1 MSKSLINNKL
11 DEARLKNAGME
22 IPSIKE
28 DFSNGYI
35 QSKKN
40 FKEYINKGEKN
51 LDILEIGSSWGYFLK
66 VCKDKGHNPTGI
78 EINKVR
84 REFIENNLKINC
96 YYDVSCLPNNKFDK
110 IFLFY
115 VLEYIQNPLDYLKK
129 LVKLLKNNGIIII
142 TTPNKNDIISDIWH
156 IDSYKKFMIEEHV
169 ANYFSVKS
177 ILNLCKHLESTTFK
191 VQTNQEYS
199 FFNHL
204 RWYFTNQP
212 FTTGIVGG
220 DNLTEN
226 INNQISKGL
235 TYHDKDVDV
244 SKKVINLVNDTNK
257 KYKKIIEDNLLGN
270 KIKISIKKEK

>member
-1 MSKSLINNKL
+1 
-11 DEARLKNAGME
+11 
-22 IPSIKE
+22 
-28 DFSNGYI
+28 
-35 QSKKN
+35 
-40 FKEYINKGEKN
+40 
-51 LDILEIGSSWGYFLK
+51 
-66 VCKDKGHNPTGI
+66 
-78 EINKVR
+78 
-84 REFIENNLKINC
+84 
-96 YYDVSCLPNNKFDK
+96 
-110 IFLFY
+110 
-115 VLEYIQNPLDYLKK
+115 
-129 LVKLLKNNGIIII
+129 
-142 TTPNKNDIISDIWH
+142 
-156 IDSYKKFMIEEHV
+156 MIEEHV

-177 ILNLCKHLESTTFK
+177 ILNLCKRLESTTFK

-212 FTTGIVGG
+212 FTNGIVGG

-226 INNQISKGL
+226 INNQISNGL